1 MAVAA
6 ERPPGVLVAVLLAAL
21 AQGQAVPG
29 AAQEPDPLSLS
40 EALTI
45 ARRESPTLAGSEAA
59 LASAAADRLQR
70 LGALLPAVDASTS
83 WSTAHSRS
91 FTATDVFG
99 DPTAREVAVE
109 STTRGT
115 TQSLG
120 LGVTLFDGGES
131 WSAFKAASAR
141 REAAVAAADRAWTE
155 VRAGVATAFFALME
169 AREALEIERALLEAR
184 RADVERT
191 EGLFRVAAADPIDLL
206 GARIEASR
214 QEAAM
219 AAAVEEAEKAG
230 IELGRAIGVGGSV
243 EEGLVAP
250 LDPFDP
256 DSLDLASLV
265 AAALEGHPDLARRA
279 ADLRAAEAE
288 ADAEGWLAYLPTVR
302 GSAGWGRSEFGDAD
316 QEFFHLDPR
325 NSSWDFRLSLSL
337 PVFDG
342 FARQAER
349 SRAAAGMDSA
359 EEELRA
365 ARLNVE
371 AEVRRRF
378 LDLRNAWRQ
387 LELERSTVEMAR
399 ERAEMARERHR
410 IGAIDF
416 VRLQEVLDQATV
428 AERARVLRHYG
439 WYRALVELERA
450 AGRPVALPD
459 VP

>member
-1 MAVAA
+1 
-6 ERPPGVLVAVLLAAL
+6 
-21 AQGQAVPG
+21 G
-29 AAQEPDPLSLS
+29 AAQEPPAGALSLTD
-40 EALTI
+40 ALVV
-45 ARRESPTLAGSEAA
+45 ARRESPALAESHAA
-59 LASAAADRLQR
+59 LATAAADRLQR
-70 LGALLPAVDASTS
+70 LGALLPSVDASIS

-109 STTRGT
+109 STTRGA

-131 WSAFKAASAR
+131 WSGVRAATER
-141 REAAVAAADRAWTE
+141 RRAADAATRRAWIDVRAAVA
-155 VRAGVATAFFALME
+155 TAYFALME
-169 AREALEIERALLEAR
+169 SREALGLERALLEAR

-191 EGLFRVAAADPIDLL
+191 EGLFRVAAADAIDLL
-206 GARIEASR
+206 GVRIEASR
-214 QEAAM
+214 QEAGVS
-219 AAAVEEAEKAG
+219 AAVEEAEKAG
-230 IELGRAIGVGGSV
+230 IDLGRSMGTGGAIESA
-243 EEGLVAP
+243 LAAP
-250 LDPFDP
+250 LEPFDP
-256 DSLDLASLV
+256 DSLDLDALV
-265 AAALEGHPDLARRA
+265 AAALEAHPELARATAEFRA
-279 ADLRAAEAE
+279 ARAE
-288 ADAEGWLAYLPTVR
+288 ADAEGWLAYLPTVH
-302 GSAGWGRSEFGDAD
+302 GSAGWGRSEFGGSE

-325 NSSWDFRLSLSL
+325 NSSWNFRLTLSL

-342 FARQAER
+342 FARQAG
-349 SRAAAGMDSA
+349 RARATAAVNAA
-359 EEELRA
+359 EERLEA
-365 ARLNVE
+365 ALLDAE

-387 LELERSTVEMAR
+387 LELERTTVEMAR

-416 VRLQEVLDQATV
+416 VRLQEVLDQATE

-450 AGRPVALPD
+450 AGRAVALPD